1 MGNKNDLLDHDRQ
14 VSEEDLV
21 KLCQEF
27 NITSYIET
35 SAKNSTNVYEAFTM
49 GVRQWKKSEK
59 ITDRELN
66 EHGDTIDLMKPVT
79 LKNDKFCCFGS
90 TSSSNNPDRSA
101 LNDSETDS
109 N

>member
-35 SAKNSTNVYEAFTM
+35 SAKNSTNVYEAFVL
-49 GVRQWKKSEK
+49 GVRQWQRSEK
-59 ITDRELN
+59 ITERDLN
-66 EHGDTIDLMKPVT
+66 AHGDTIDLTKPVT
-79 LKNDKFCCFGS
+79 LKNEKFCCFG
-90 TSSSNNPDRSA
+90 TSSNNVERSA